1 MKMAKASKDD
11 IQRCILFF
19 QFVEEYFE
27 EGTHTPSDTDEPERL
42 TESDFVDRLREMWG
56 GRWKPPG
63 VDCAWGRVVFGCNIL
78 IDNVCDPA
86 KDVLEL
92 RPDLASAAAE
102 SAARLKSE
110 LAAAKAENERLREAL
125 DFKTRVIA
133 DFKEM
138 AKARTWP
145 ETEQALEIA
154 GRKYASDGKFEQ
166 AIVMLYDWARVW
178 HKQAGGYLASDT
190 MVLLLRVERYIHEMI
205 DHNKTLECFR
215 PK

>member
-11 IQRCILFF
+11 IQRCIKFF

-78 IDNVCDPA
+78 INNVCDPEKNA
-86 KDVLEL
+86 LEL

-102 SAARLKSE
+102 IERLKIFE
-110 LAAAKAENERLREAL
+110 RAMENMAAQIVCPRLTAL
-125 DFKTRVIA
+125 
-133 DFKEM
+133 EM
-138 AKARTWP
+138 ARAQLG
-145 ETEQALEIA
+145 E
-154 GRKYASDGKFEQ
+154 
-166 AIVMLYDWARVW
+166 
-178 HKQAGGYLASDT
+178 
-190 MVLLLRVERYIHEMI
+190 
-205 DHNKTLECFR
+205 
-215 PK
+215 